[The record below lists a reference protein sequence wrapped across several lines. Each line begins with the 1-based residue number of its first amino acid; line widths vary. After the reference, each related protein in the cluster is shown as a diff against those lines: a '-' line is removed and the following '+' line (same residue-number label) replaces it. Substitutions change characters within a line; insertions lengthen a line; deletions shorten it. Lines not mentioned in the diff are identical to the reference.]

1 MIFFSF
7 MFLSVLI
14 SKLRKKEKKLICL
27 PNYHSHQSI
36 SLMFEFNIHSFIYL
50 DKIFVFFFAPPTTI
64 IDIDRSISIVRFFLF
79 VWYCKYTQT
88 HTYITLLLLVIY
100 RLIIIMKNICSSWHK
115 NFKVDVS
122 MCKCVASC
130 TLFGTKKKLQSI
142 LIRMKLILILGNK

>member
-1 MIFFSF
+1 
-7 MFLSVLI
+7 MFLSMLI

-36 SLMFEFNIHSFIYL
+36 SLIFEFNIHSFIYL
-50 DKIFVFFFAPPTTI
+50 DKIFVFFLLHQPPLLI
-64 IDIDRSISIVRFFLF
+64 LIDRYQSFDFFLF

-100 RLIIIMKNICSSWHK
+100 RLIIIMMNICSSWHK

-130 TLFGTKKKLQSI
+130 TLFGTKKNFNLYWFEW
-142 LIRMKLILILGNK
+142 NWF